1 MKIDNDGVDVD
12 RTLKVSNTVLN
23 CKIRSCLAAS
33 VVEVYSTVSYTLDH
47 VNGRTRTVLSHSVLL
62 PPDNYW
68 NIYIQPVLIT
78 YLIMQSK
85 VKTIYNTIYYLTR
98 NIHTHTHTHTHT
110 EITCWSRVRKHR
122 FRQTCLLTLIC
133 WRVGGKITPRQFFL
147 LPFRNR

>member
-62 PPDNYW
+62 PPDNY
-68 NIYIQPVLIT
+68 
-78 YLIMQSK
+78 
-85 VKTIYNTIYYLTR
+85 
-98 NIHTHTHTHTHT
+98 
-110 EITCWSRVRKHR
+110 
-122 FRQTCLLTLIC
+122 
-133 WRVGGKITPRQFFL
+133 
-147 LPFRNR
+147 